1 METSICFCCE
11 MAKFPPEKLLDDTFF
26 LERKNEFY
34 PDEEF
39 GDSALVCPDCYI
51 KLLEYYLNK

>member
-1 METSICFCCE
+1 MKQQICFCCE
-11 MAKFPPEKLLDDTFF
+11 IKKYSLQKRQDPEFF

-39 GDSALVCPDCYI
+39 GPFAGVCPDCDEELI
-51 KLLEYYLNK
+51 EYYLNK